1 MESGGLSQ
9 NDLMNEY
16 KQESN
21 RVWKF
26 VAKRMV
32 FSNEFT
38 QHEVLNQKMMEV
50 REKRKQEAI
59 EKEASLK

>member
-1 MESGGLSQ
+1 
-9 NDLMNEY
+9 MNEY